1 MSFTLQLRTSIAVK
15 TIIMRKNVAYLSC
28 TACTQK
34 CHLSNVKM
42 TFNDMAY
49 FLLFKLKTLRC
60 GVYDRVYIKGV
71 AGLYLPLCRSKNLEN
86 KHQNS
91 SCLHIIPE
99 SLFYREFKLLALL
112 YLCTIESR
120 FSAVFGESNQSRSKC
135 ISQISQEKS
144 FNLQKVRIWVHA
156 SLS

>member
-1 MSFTLQLRTSIAVK
+1 MWVPLLLLHLKTFQMSFTFQMRTSNACWYAK
-15 TIIMRKNVAYLSC
+15 TSHIYHEPKN
-28 TACTQK
+28 
-34 CHLSNVKM
+34 CHSSNVKM

-99 SLFYREFKLLALL
+99 SLFYRELKILALL

-135 ISQISQEKS
+135 ISLISQEKI
-144 FNLQKVRIWVHA
+144 V
-156 SLS
+156 